1 MSARGA
7 LGIALLGLVGCG
19 VQDAAPPS
27 LDESNSPELLFL
39 VKNEVWTI
47 RLDGT
52 RRKSLGVVGD
62 DRHRTA
68 WPRLL
73 PDQRIAVL
81 GDDTG
86 GIFPYVAPHE
96 GGSGNFVR
104 LTEMNVTLHD
114 SLCGVTLGGATRLVL
129 TTTPFLA
136 THGTLSRVN
145 PDNPKLEPIDHE
157 SAGVILN
164 PAPYSDGRVLAVRV
178 VGETAT
184 VEIIDVAGPAFQLA
198 QAEVLATLHPP
209 YLPAQPARLPDGRVV
224 FIRYNPNGVSD
235 SDIGEMFMINRDGS
249 TVSTG
254 ITGVLA
260 LEAVGGGIVYEGGG
274 ATGVSDLVY
283 TDFEKPSINVTNTP
297 YISEH
302 IGWSD

>member
-1 MSARGA
+1 M
-7 LGIALLGLVGCG
+7 VGCG
-19 VQDAAPPS
+19 AQDSAPPS

-39 VKNEVWTI
+39 VRNEVWTI

-52 RRKSLGVVGD
+52 RRESRGIVGD
-62 DRHRTA
+62 DRHRTG

-73 PDQRIAVL
+73 PDGRIAVL

-96 GGSGNFVR
+96 GGSGNFMR

-114 SLCGVTLGGATRLVL
+114 SLCGVTLGGATRVVL
-129 TTTPFLA
+129 TTTPFLP

-145 PDNPKLEPIDHE
+145 PDHPKLEPVDHE
-157 SAGVILN
+157 SDGVILH

-178 VGETAT
+178 VADRTT
-184 VEIIDVAGPAFQLA
+184 VEIIDVAGPAFELA
-198 QAEVLATLHPP
+198 QSEVLATLRPP
-209 YLPAQPARLPDGRVV
+209 HLAAQPARLPDGRVV
-224 FIRYNPNGVSD
+224 FIRYNPNGVGQAD
-235 SDIGEMFMINRDGS
+235 VGEMMMINRDGS
-249 TVSTG
+249 VVSTG

-283 TDFEKPSINVTNTP
+283 TDFDKPAVNVTNTP
-297 YISEH
+297 YVSEH
-302 IGWSD
+302 IAWSD